1 MKFLEKNYANRS
13 FVFRNL
19 SFDTEEEDLEEK
31 FEEYGELTY
40 CRIVVDPNTE
50 RSRGKV
56 PYEVS
61 HQYQRKFYETL
72 FEKWGKVCI
81 KGAIHTEPLLR
92 NYCLWLFYATCRLV
106 WMLQLK
112 CIELICLRHLRRN
125 HAQCE

>member
-1 MKFLEKNYANRS
+1 MKFLEKNYANHS

-50 RSRGKV
+50 RSRSKV

-92 NYCLWLFYATCRLV
+92 NYCLWSFYPTCRLV